1 MAKSRRPAG
10 QPPQA
15 APAKASAAKAS
26 PAKASPAKAS
36 AAKAG
41 PPKAAPARGQLPQ
54 VTELPKTVRLAAR
67 LMYAGALLS
76 VADLIAALTTI
87 GQAKSALHKANPGWS
102 AARLTATV
110 HSEIA
115 YLIVTW
121 VITVALWLIM
131 ARTNLAGRGWARI
144 VATVLCVISTLSFA
158 DFIAQPSSLVSKLIL
173 IPLWLV
179 GVGAIVALWRPES
192 TTYIRT
198 EKF

>member
-1 MAKSRRPAG
+1 MAKSRRPVG

-15 APAKASAAKAS
+15 APAKAAPAKAGAAKAG
-26 PAKASPAKAS
+26 

-41 PPKAAPARGQLPQ
+41 PPKAASARGQLPQ
-54 VTELPKTVRLAAR
+54 VTEPPKTVRLAAR

-102 AARLTATV
+102 AARLSATV

-115 YLIVTW
+115 YLVVTW

-144 VATVLCVISTLSFA
+144 AATVLCAISTLSFA

-173 IPLWLV
+173 IPLWLA

-192 TTYIRT
+192 TTYIRS

>member
-1 MAKSRRPAG
+1 MAKSRRSAG
-10 QPPQA
+10 QLPQA
-15 APAKASAAKAS
+15 AP
-26 PAKASPAKAS
+26 
-36 AAKAG
+36 AKAG
-41 PPKAAPARGQLPQ
+41 PPKAAPARGPAPQ
-54 VTELPKTVRLAAR
+54 VTEPPKTVRLAAR

-76 VADLIAALTTI
+76 VADLIAALTTT
-87 GQAKSALHKANPGWS
+87 GQAKDALHKANPGWS
-102 AARLTATV
+102 AARLSATV

-115 YLIVTW
+115 YLVATW

-144 VATVLCVISTLSFA
+144 VATVLCAISTLSFA

-192 TTYIRT
+192 TAYIRS
-198 EKF
+198 EKL